1 MEETRSIGIEEK
13 ERDRFVTERMKGR
26 KREGRRG
33 YRDGCIGKDWAE
45 RKGTAGEEDE
55 VEVRPPSPPL

>member
-1 MEETRSIGIEEK
+1 MEETRSIEIEGK

-33 YRDGCIGKDWAE
+33 YRDGCIGKDRE
-45 RKGTAGEEDE
+45 KGDRRRRG
-55 VEVRPPSPPL
+55 S